1 MCNILET
8 INLNLVAV
16 LINIIGNINLNFYD
30 LNKRKLKKILFS
42 LEVAFVD
49 TLEMISHNLLIIGEV
64 EYLTIINV
72 ENYQNIKNIKLN
84 NNNNILIKFKF
95 YIEKIKKI
103 MKTFFISLSPL
114 RKFLLYNK

>member
-49 TLEMISHNLLIIGEV
+49 TLEMISKNLLIIGEV
-64 EYLTIINV
+64 EYLTIISV
-72 ENYQNIKNIKLN
+72 DNYQNIKNIKL

-103 MKTFFISLSPL
+103 IKTFFISLSPL
-114 RKFLLYNK
+114 TKKL